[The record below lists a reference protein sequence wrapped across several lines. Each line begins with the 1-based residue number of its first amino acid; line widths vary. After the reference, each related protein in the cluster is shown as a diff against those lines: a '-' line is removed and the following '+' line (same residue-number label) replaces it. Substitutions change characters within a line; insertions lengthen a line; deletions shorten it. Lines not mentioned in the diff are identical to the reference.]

1 LSFIAGGIVTRVQQR
16 VRDTGY
22 SSTEIKGYLNDT
34 QNDVFNE
41 YRLPFMETT
50 HDYTFTVGVSD
61 ITNGSGLP
69 TDYVQAIDLFLTTAG
84 QERVI
89 PYRDIREIDAN
100 TPDPTDTTTHPAG
113 SSTEWYMYARTPRVN
128 PTPDLAYTAT
138 LRYYKR
144 PTLLSSDSD
153 VPSLPSEFE
162 ELLVVGAAYRVLQAK
177 DQYDQAAILQ
187 NKYDELLDKLVLR
200 YTQTQVGAVTIM
212 RSSRRALGPSRF

>member
-1 LSFIAGGIVTRVQQR
+1 MSFIAGDIVTRVQQR

-69 TDYVQAIDLFLTTAG
+69 TDYVQAIDLFLTTTG
-84 QERVI
+84 QERVV
-89 PYRDIREIDAN
+89 PFRDVRQID
-100 TPDPTDTTTHPAG
+100 TYHPDPADTTLNPAG
-113 SSTEWYMYARTPRVN
+113 TPQSWYLYARTPRVF

-177 DQYDQAAILQ
+177 DQYDQAGILQ
-187 NKYDELLDKLVLR
+187 NKYDELLQKLVVK
-200 YTQTQVGAVTIM
+200 YSVPQVGTPM
-212 RSSRRALGPSRF
+212 RIRTNRVSLGQTRF